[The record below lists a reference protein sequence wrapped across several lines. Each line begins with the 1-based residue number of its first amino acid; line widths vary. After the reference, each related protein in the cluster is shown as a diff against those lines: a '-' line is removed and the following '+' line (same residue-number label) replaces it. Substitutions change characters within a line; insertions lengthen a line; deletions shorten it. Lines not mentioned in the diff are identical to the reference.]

1 MLHHLV
7 QLLSSEF
14 KLRDLGD
21 VHYFLGIEVQSTCMG
36 LMLRQHKYILD
47 ILTRASMT
55 TCKPVDT
62 PVSPS
67 KLAIQP
73 DHPFSDPTRFRQIVG
88 ALQYLSFT
96 RPDIYFA
103 VNRVCQ
109 YMHAPTD
116 SHWVAIKRILR
127 YLKGT
132 ASYDFHITRGTSF
145 SLHGFTDADWAGSID
160 DRKSMGG
167 YLVFF
172 GQTPISW
179 KSGKQRTVAR
189 SSTEA
194 EYKALADGTAEVIW
208 LQYLLTDLQVP
219 SVPAPTIWC
228 DNLGATYLSANPIF
242 HARTKHVEVDYH
254 FVHDRVA
261 KKEIQIRFIP
271 SRDQLADVFTKPL
284 STASF
289 TAFRI
294 KLRVDPPPSALGG
307 IL

>member
-1 MLHHLV
+1 M
-7 QLLSSEF
+7 
-14 KLRDLGD
+14 
-21 VHYFLGIEVQSTCMG
+21 
-36 LMLRQHKYILD
+36 
-47 ILTRASMT
+47 
-55 TCKPVDT
+55 
-62 PVSPS
+62 
-67 KLAIQP
+67 
-73 DHPFSDPTRFRQIVG
+73 G
-88 ALQYLSFT
+88 ALQYLTFIH
-96 RPDIYFA
+96 PDICFA

-116 SHWVAIKRILR
+116 SYWAAVKRILR
-127 YLKGT
+127 YLQGT
-132 ASYDFHITRGTSF
+132 TSYGFHITWGTSF
-145 SLHGFTDADWAGSID
+145 ALHGFPNADWAGSID
-160 DRKSMGG
+160 DRKSTSG

-179 KSGKQRTVAR
+179 KSGKQCTVAH

-219 SVPAPTIWC
+219 FVSAPTIWC

-254 FVHDRVA
+254 FVRNRVA

-284 STASF
+284 SVASF
-289 TAFRI
+289 TAFRF
-294 KLRVDPPPSALGG
+294 KLRVDPSPSAWGG

>member
-1 MLHHLV
+1 M
-7 QLLSSEF
+7 
-14 KLRDLGD
+14 
-21 VHYFLGIEVQSTCMG
+21 
-36 LMLRQHKYILD
+36 
-47 ILTRASMT
+47 
-55 TCKPVDT
+55 
-62 PVSPS
+62 
-67 KLAIQP
+67 
-73 DHPFSDPTRFRQIVG
+73 G
-88 ALQYLSFT
+88 ALQYLTFIH
-96 RPDIYFA
+96 PDICFA

-116 SHWVAIKRILR
+116 SYWAVVKRILR
-127 YLKGT
+127 YLQGT
-132 ASYDFHITRGTSF
+132 ASYGFHITWGTSF
-145 SLHGFTDADWAGSID
+145 ALHGFPNADWAGSID
-160 DRKSMGG
+160 DRKSTSG

-179 KSGKQRTVAR
+179 KSGKQCTVAH

-219 SVPAPTIWC
+219 FVSAPTIWC

-254 FVHDRVA
+254 FVRNWAA

-284 STASF
+284 SAASF
-289 TAFRI
+289 TAFRF
-294 KLRVDPPPSALGG
+294 KLRVDPSPSAWGG